1 MLPARAAER
10 EKISLSLK
18 YDITSSSGIKESSEL
33 EAGLQFRRL
42 PYS

>member
-18 YDITSSSGIKESSEL
+18 YDHRTPCVLCLEEL
-33 EAGLQFRRL
+33 DMKWK
-42 PYS
+42 

>member
-18 YDITSSSGIKESSEL
+18 YDQLLRNKESSEL